1 MVLVAAALLTA
12 AAIAAPYVSRWIA
25 KKTLDEETEK
35 LLEKKEVKQ
44 TIRQAEEKMRQQS
57 KGINLWGDEA
67 KELTT
72 YDIPGSQF
80 YYRKKTSKIIE
91 EELKRQG
98 YSKKDIER
106 ITKGYERMELGEGI
120 GEAAGTL
127 TLSAASEKIGSAVA
141 KPLIKSAGKSA
152 AKRVAASMVGS
163 AVGGAYE
170 GAMQVQV
177 SSLAKEGKWADI
189 KTTAAGAAFGAGT
202 AAIGGGV
209 LAGLHELKVA
219 KPNIATKGLYTFADW
234 GGQSIIDP
242 YEKPGD
248 ILAGMIGKSAT
259 KGGVSVMTPTIA
271 VSAFSP
277 TPSTSPTSTR
287 STSATPSI
295 STTPSTSTS
304 PTPSPAPTPT
314 PTPAPTTTP
323 TLTPVPSPS
332 DTPSITPEPVPGHTP
347 DTAVPTS
354 SETPSDTPSDTPTPV
369 PTMTS
374 TPTPIQRTPFLPP
387 LPMVPSQIGGAP
399 TTYARRGNLRYY
411 NELEY
416 SKQVLR
422 KLLW

>member
-170 GAMQVQV
+170 GAMQVQF

-202 AAIGGGV
+202 AAIGGSV
-209 LAGLHELKVA
+209 LASLHELKVA

-234 GGQSIIDP
+234 GGQTIIDP

-259 KGGVSVMTPTIA
+259 KGGVSVVTPTLA

-277 TPSTSPTSTR
+277 TLSTSPTSSTSTRSPSVAGIGSPTPAPIPSTSPTST
-287 STSATPSI
+287 
-295 STTPSTSTS
+295 TSTS
-304 PTPSPAPTPT
+304 PTPSP
-314 PTPAPTTTP
+314 
-323 TLTPVPSPS
+323 SPS
-332 DTPSITPEPVPGHTP
+332 
-347 DTAVPTS
+347 A
-354 SETPSDTPSDTPTPV
+354 
-369 PTMTS
+369 
-374 TPTPIQRTPFLPP
+374 
-387 LPMVPSQIGGAP
+387 
-399 TTYARRGNLRYY
+399 
-411 NELEY
+411 
-416 SKQVLR
+416 
-422 KLLW
+422 